1 MSKNLPYATQEEVF
15 KELMKNP
22 EFEKEWNED
31 SAERQLAAFVINER
45 IKRNMTQTQIAKVVG
60 VGQAILSKIENAEAR
75 PTLKT
80 ISSIAKKLGY
90 ELKLEFRPIASN

>member
-45 IKRNMTQTQIAKVVG
+45 SKRNMTQTQIAKVVG
-60 VGQAILSKIENAEAR
+60 VGQANLSKIENAEAR

>member
-60 VGQAILSKIENAEAR
+60 VGQANLSKIENAEAR